1 MTEAAMNPEAAL
13 PARRLESGACIV
25 QAQPWHSTPVNLDS
39 PALAV
44 MTDLRKVKAATTAP
58 ATTLA
63 QAEQIM
69 IYQGVRMLFVVSE
82 MPSLLGLITSTDLSG
97 DRAVR
102 IAQQRSLRYDE
113 LTVAEVMTGLSMLDA
128 IELGSL
134 KTATVRNLIATL
146 KTHGRDHLLVVE
158 GGTGTAPQRV
168 CGVVSRAQI
177 ERQLGTR
184 IDIVEV
190 AGSFA
195 ELGQMLR

>member
-1 MTEAAMNPEAAL
+1 MNPEAAL
-13 PARRLESGACIV
+13 PTRRLEPGTSIV
-25 QAQPWHSTPVNLDS
+25 QAQPWHSTPVTLDS

-44 MTDLRKVKAATTAP
+44 MTDLRKVKAATTGP

-63 QAEQIM
+63 QAEQTM
-69 IYQGVRMLFVVSE
+69 IYQGVRMLFVVGQ
-82 MPSLLGLITSTDLSG
+82 MPSLLGLITSADLSG

-102 IAQQRSLRYDE
+102 IAQERRLRYDE

-128 IELGSL
+128 IELASL
-134 KTATVRNLIATL
+134 KTATVRNLVATL
-146 KTHGRDHLLVVE
+146 KSHGRDHLLVVD
-158 GGTGTAPQRV
+158 GGTGAAPQRV